1 MDQIEVLISEKDVLA
16 RIKELAAQISGK
28 YEGKKVVAVG
38 ILNGAVYFLSELT
51 RQMTI
56 PVEID
61 FMLASS
67 YGAGTVSSGH
77 VMVKKDLDRSIED
90 KYVLLVE
97 DVVDTGRT
105 LKLLKEMLAERN
117 PAGIEICALLDK
129 PSRREV
135 ELSADYIGFEIPDA
149 FVVGWGLDYDQK
161 YRNLPYVG
169 VVKNV

>member
-169 VVKNV
+169 VVKNI

>member
-1 MDQIEVLISEKDVLA
+1 MSNIEVLIPEDKILA
-16 RIKELAAQISGK
+16 RIKELAAQLSK
-28 YEGKKVVAVG
+28 EYEGKDLVAIG

-51 RQMTI
+51 RNMTI

-67 YGAGTVSSGH
+67 YGAGTVSTGH
-77 VMVKKDLDRSIED
+77 VLINKDLERSVEG

-105 LKLLKEMLAERN
+105 LKLLKEMFEERK
-117 PAGIEICALLDK
+117 PADIKICSLLDK
-129 PSRREV
+129 PARREV
-135 ELSADYIGFEIPDA
+135 DLQADYIGFEIPDA

-169 VVKNV
+169 VVTEV

>member
-1 MDQIEVLISEKDVLA
+1 MSEIDILIPEDKIIA
-16 RIKELAAQISGK
+16 RTKEMAEELSKK
-28 YEGKKVVAVG
+28 YEGKEVVAIG
-38 ILNGAVYFLSELT
+38 ILNGAVYFMTELT
-51 RQMTI
+51 RNMTI

-77 VMVKKDLDRSIED
+77 VMVNKDLERSI
-90 KYVLLVE
+90 KGKCVLLIE

-105 LKLLKEMLAERN
+105 LKLIREMLYERE
-117 PAGIEICALLDK
+117 PESIEICALLDK

-135 ELSADYIGFEIPDA
+135 DLKAEYTGFEIPDA

-169 VVKNV
+169 VVKNI

>member
-1 MDQIEVLISEKDVLA
+1 MNKIDVLIPEDEILA
-16 RIKELAAQISGK
+16 RTKELAQELSKK
-28 YEGKKVVAVG
+28 YEGKEVVAVG
-38 ILNGAVYFLSELT
+38 ILNGAVYFMAELT

-77 VMVKKDLDRSIED
+77 VMVNKDLERSIEG
-90 KYVLLVE
+90 KHVLLIE

-105 LKLLKEMLAERN
+105 LKLLREMLWERK
-117 PAGIEICALLDK
+117 PAGIEICSLLDK

-135 ELSADYIGFEIPDA
+135 DLKAEYIGFEIPDA

-169 VVKNV
+169 VVKNI